1 MAVFTEV
8 SAPALVRWLEK
19 HTSLSLATGP
29 EPVSEGIENT
39 NYTFVAA
46 DGRRYMFTILEVW
59 DRPRAEYCASLAAHL
74 HRGGQPVPAQA
85 ALRDGRICPEFAGKP
100 ALVVEF
106 VEGVQK
112 RAPQAADCEKI
123 AAVIAGLHRAAADFA
138 GGLPNA
144 RGRQWRQQ
152 AAARI
157 SASLDEDGRSLLTRA
172 RQADQICAAADLPEC
187 SCHCDLFRNN
197 VLWNG
202 DRIAAIIDF
211 YFAGRD
217 RLLFDLAV
225 AAVDWCFDDQG
236 LLDREKLA
244 AFAGGYTGGRQL
256 TAAEREKAA
265 DMFAVASL
273 RFWLSR
279 LDDRFN
285 PRAAAVLV
293 EHNPDAFRLRLA
305 ACLEHREEISKAF
318 A

>member
-8 SAPALVRWLEK
+8 SAPALAQWLEE
-19 HTSLSLATGP
+19 HTSLCLASGP

-39 NYTFVAA
+39 NYTFVA
-46 DGRRYMFTILEVW
+46 DNGRRHMFTVLEVW
-59 DRPRAEYCASLAAHL
+59 DLRRVEYCATLAAHL
-74 HRGGQPVPAQA
+74 HRAGQPVPAQVP
-85 ALRDGRICPEFAGKP
+85 LKGGRVCPDFAGKP

-106 VEGVQK
+106 VEGTQK
-112 RAPQAADCEKI
+112 PAPRAAECEKI
-123 AAVIAGLHRAAADFA
+123 AAAAASLHQAAAAFA
-138 GGLPNA
+138 GDLPNA

-157 SASLDEDGRSLLTRA
+157 SGHLDEAGRRLLEQALEADRA
-172 RQADQICAAADLPEC
+172 CAAANLPEC
-187 SCHCDLFRNN
+187 SCHCDLFRSN

-236 LLDREKLA
+236 LLDQEKLA
-244 AFAGGYTGGRQL
+244 AFAGGYAGIRQPL
-256 TAAEREKAA
+256 AAEKEKVA

-279 LDDRFN
+279 LDDKFN
-285 PRAAAVLV
+285 PRAATILV
-293 EHNPDAFRLRLA
+293 EHNPDAYRHRLA
-305 ACLEHREEISKAF
+305 TCLDRREEIRQAF